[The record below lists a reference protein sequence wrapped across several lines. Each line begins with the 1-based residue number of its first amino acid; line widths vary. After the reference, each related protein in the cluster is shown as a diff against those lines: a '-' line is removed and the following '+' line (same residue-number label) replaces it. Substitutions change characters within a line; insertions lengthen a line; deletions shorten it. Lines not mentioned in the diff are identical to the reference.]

1 MNQKKVEI
9 IRKKRNKQSGVLEL
23 VSQIILRRKTIA
35 LLVIILILI
44 MGISSYVIYSNYS
57 KSKNSVRIGYLR
69 GDLHQLAFFVASE
82 KEWYE
87 EEGVDVSASFYSN
100 GVEEMDAF
108 TSGSIDIGYL
118 GIAPALLKRIN
129 AQTDIKIVA
138 AVNYHGSA
146 IVVSTDS
153 SLSSI
158 SDLEGKVIAIPGY
171 GTVQNIL
178 LNMALEQSGI
188 AIMSEVNMTQIG
200 PWNMQVTLERGD
212 IDAFIAWEPY
222 PAKATVEEKGKYL
235 AKSSEIWNN
244 HPCCVLAVREDFLR
258 DHRDIVEKVVKI
270 HVNATNWINTNSSE
284 AASIGAQWTGVAYD
298 VIVVAMKNTE
308 YNNYPNKKSMS
319 IYLEKLIQYGYVDS
333 TQVEDVDLFMDSF
346 IDTSIIDQL

>member
-1 MNQKKVEI
+1 M
-9 IRKKRNKQSGVLEL
+9 LEL
-23 VSQIILRRKTIA
+23 VYQVIFRKKAIALILTIA
-35 LLVIILILI
+35 LILSL
-44 MGISSYVIYSNYS
+44 GIGSVLLYSDYL

-69 GDLHQLAFFVASE
+69 GDLHQLSFFVASE
-82 KEWYE
+82 KEWYK
-87 EEGVDVSASFYSN
+87 EEGLDISPSFYSN

-108 TSGSIDIGYL
+108 TSRSIDIGYL

-129 AQTDIKIVA
+129 AQTNIKIVA

-146 IVVSTDS
+146 IIVPADS

-158 SDLEGKVIAIPGY
+158 SDLEGKAIAIPGY

-188 AIMSEVNMTQIG
+188 AMNAVNMTQIG
-200 PWNMQVTLERGD
+200 PWNMQITLERGD

-222 PAKATVEEKGKYL
+222 PAKASVDGNGKYL
-235 AKSSEIWNN
+235 VKSSEIWKN
-244 HPCCVLAVREDFLR
+244 HPCCVLAVREDYLR

-270 HVNATNWINTNSSE
+270 HVNATNWIKANPSE
-284 AASIGAQWTGVAYD
+284 AASIGAQWTGVD
-298 VIVVAMKNTE
+298 HNVVVLAMKNIK
-308 YNNYPNKKSMS
+308 YNYYPEKKSMA

-333 TQVEDVDLFMDSF
+333 TQVEDVDLFMDTF
-346 IDTSIIDQL
+346 IDTTLIEQL